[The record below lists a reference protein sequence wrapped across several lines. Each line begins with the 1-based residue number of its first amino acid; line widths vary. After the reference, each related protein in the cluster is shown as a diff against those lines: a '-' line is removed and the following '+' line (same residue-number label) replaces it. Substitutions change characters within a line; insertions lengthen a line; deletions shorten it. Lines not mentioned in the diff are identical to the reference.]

1 MQLINQDPLVNAGQ
15 CGGQLVCFHRSIFS
29 FGADNFEAKTVILCW
44 STKWCTSSFPDPERC
59 HLAKHGCRRAGEDD
73 YLWPW
78 RRTKG
83 VDPTVLDA
91 LEGEHVDLMSGM
103 DKANELV
110 GTACRSGE
118 PADATAA
125 ADAVAAAAQVIY
137 GDVEHEEGFI
147 DQVVRPLLTD
157 PGFKPVAKGL
167 RKSSLPDAFVFFSW
181 VKDDAESEH
190 ADFLHNLLPAPLS
203 FVFANTFGR
212 SYEREVAASW
222 R

>member
-1 MQLINQDPLVNAGQ
+1 MDVDVPLKMNRAIHGAVKRDLTRVEAGLRAMATGQDPRGAVAATWANLYK
-15 CGGQLVCFHRSIFS
+15 QLDHHH
-29 FGADNFEAKTVILCW
+29 
-44 STKWCTSSFPDPERC
+44 TS
-59 HLAKHGCRRAGEDD
+59 EDD

-78 RRTKG
+78 LRTKG

-137 GDVEHEEGFI
+137 GHVEHEEGFAEE
-147 DQVVRPLLTD
+147 VVRPLLTD

-167 RKSSLPDAFVFFSW
+167 RKSSLPDACVFFSW

-190 ADFLHNLLPAPLS
+190 ADFLHNLLPAPVS
-203 FVFANTFGR
+203 FMFANTFGR
-212 SYEREVAASW
+212 SYEREMAASW

>member
-1 MQLINQDPLVNAGQ
+1 M
-15 CGGQLVCFHRSIFS
+15 
-29 FGADNFEAKTVILCW
+29 
-44 STKWCTSSFPDPERC
+44 
-59 HLAKHGCRRAGEDD
+59 
-73 YLWPW
+73 
-78 RRTKG
+78 
-83 VDPTVLDA
+83 LDA

-147 DQVVRPLLTD
+147 DEVVRPLLTD

-167 RKSSLPDAFVFFSW
+167 SKSSLPDACVFFSW